1 MFPSSSISSSSST
14 HFPSVSERY
23 KSLLDFVPTP
33 SETTP
38 AVILLDSLGGYHKAN
53 QVLPITRSYIVRE
66 WRYRKNGGQPIGGID
81 TALTLYERNLLFEKL
96 IPEASP
102 ECQIQDNGTDCGLFT
117 LKFVE
122 SIVNFSRSTHSPIQ
136 MQLPA
141 ESITQNLLSMN
152 SFPKTIKSWFNN
164 EDVYHLRAIMKAVC
178 NMCKGS
184 DESGDGES
192 NLQKLSHSR
201 KTLMDDGVSAL
212 EACKLLALD
221 SLSENQRKAVR
232 LKKKE
237 IENEMLRDKKREE
250 SKLLVDHQ
258 AAISVD
264 NSDDEVQE
272 VKDDNMEER
281 KVAVGSISSSLSVFK
296 NSKKRLFETEIKE
309 EKEEKVP

>member
-1 MFPSSSISSSSST
+1 
-14 HFPSVSERY
+14 
-23 KSLLDFVPTP
+23 
-33 SETTP
+33 
-38 AVILLDSLGGYHKAN
+38 
-53 QVLPITRSYIVRE
+53 
-66 WRYRKNGGQPIGGID
+66 
-81 TALTLYERNLLFEKL
+81 
-96 IPEASP
+96 
-102 ECQIQDNGTDCGLFT
+102 
-117 LKFVE
+117 
-122 SIVNFSRSTHSPIQ
+122 

-152 SFPKTIKSWFNN
+152 SFPKTIKSWFNI

-296 NSKKRLFETEIKE
+296 NSKKRLLESEIKE